1 MVELEIQRKC
11 STSDA
16 KKKCI
21 FIIVM
26 LIIIAIGLNI
36 LTDL

>member
-26 LIIIAIGLNI
+26 LIIAIGLNI
-36 LTDL
+36 LTAL